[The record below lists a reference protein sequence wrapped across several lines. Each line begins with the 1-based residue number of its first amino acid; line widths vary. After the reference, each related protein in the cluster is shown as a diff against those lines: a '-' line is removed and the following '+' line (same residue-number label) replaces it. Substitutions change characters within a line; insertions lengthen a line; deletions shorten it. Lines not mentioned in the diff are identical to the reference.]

1 MRTIF
6 CIHQNSCK
14 RNDASK
20 IPSTSFEGCENFV
33 RSENPLSLEIHPSL
47 GHQILQHIDYEATFA
62 STLSLSRR
70 ASWNESLL
78 FAYFYGIRS
87 LEHGTGQMQMDF
99 EPRFCRV
106 RKNQVQVKTTV
117 MVTSSQLN

>member
-6 CIHQNSCK
+6 CIQQNSCK
-14 RNDASK
+14 RKDASK

-33 RSENPLSLEIHPSL
+33 RSENPLFLEIHPSL
-47 GHQILQHIDYEATFA
+47 GDQILQHIDYEATFREY
-62 STLSLSRR
+62 SLSRR
-70 ASWNESLL
+70 PSWDESLP

-87 LEHGTGQMQMDF
+87 LENGTGQMQMDF

-106 RKNQVQVKTTV
+106 RKYPVQVKTTV